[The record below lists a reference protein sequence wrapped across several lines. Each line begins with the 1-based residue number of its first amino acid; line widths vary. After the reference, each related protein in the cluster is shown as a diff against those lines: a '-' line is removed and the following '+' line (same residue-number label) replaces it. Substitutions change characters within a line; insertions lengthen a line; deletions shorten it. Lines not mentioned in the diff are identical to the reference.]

1 VGGQNQRHLPL
12 HVLLEEG
19 KQAADSH
26 ACRSRSGA
34 PKKTRGKRKRKLVS
48 KPKTPPRLPCAGLAR
63 HPSLCCGTGALRVV
77 SLGFTDRCYTPR
89 GLPRLHERC
98 YSPSS
103 VVVPRRARRRSTACP
118 SSVGVPV
125 PRRRRARPP
134 SSSPRAP
141 SVVVVPRRA
150 RRRRRRARPPS
161 SSSLGVPSVVV
172 AARALRR
179 RRPSAC
185 PSLGV
190 PVVLARARLL
200 ASRFCETFP
209 NAFQYAF

>member
-1 VGGQNQRHLPL
+1 MLAVPDWALPKNPRQDKAGERLKTKNTAPSPLRRPRSAPVALLRHWSSAPPGGL
-12 HVLLEEG
+12 
-19 KQAADSH
+19 
-26 ACRSRSGA
+26 
-34 PKKTRGKRKRKLVS
+34 
-48 KPKTPPRLPCAGLAR
+48 PRL
-63 HPSLCCGTGALRVV
+63 H
-77 SLGFTDRCYTPR
+77 DRCYTPR
-89 GLPRLHERC
+89 GLPWPHERC

-118 SSVGVPV
+118 SSVGVPSVVVV
-125 PRRRRARPP
+125 PRRARP
-134 SSSPRAP
+134 SASPRAP

-150 RRRRRRARPPS
+150 RPS
-161 SSSLGVPSVVV
+161 ACPSLGV

-185 PSLGV
+185 PSLGVPVPRRRRARPPSSSSLGV